1 MSWSH
6 GFDVVVGENQ
16 VLINLTELTVSA
28 LREGVGTLAR
38 LLDDVP
44 PQGGF
49 RDRWRSE
56 RERMALLDRVL
67 PPVSEYGPSAQEF
80 LERFGAGLREE
91 LRDAARRV
99 LASIPDAGPASY
111 PLSGVDDWIKVLG
124 QARLV
129 WVPRGV
135 QGDTKSSDPAVRQ
148 AGLFADLQGQLV
160 TALRPELAGRLTG

>member
-16 VLINLTELTVSA
+16 VLINLGELTVSA
-28 LREGVGTLAR
+28 LREGVGSLAR
-38 LLDDVP
+38 LLDDAP

-49 RDRWRSE
+49 RDRWRSD

-67 PPVSEYGPSAQEF
+67 PPVSEYGPTAQEF
-80 LERFGAGLREE
+80 IDRWGAGLRVE

-99 LASIPDAGPASY
+99 LAAIPDAGPASY

-124 QARLV
+124 QARLL

-135 QGDTKSSDPAVRQ
+135 QGDTRSDDAGVRH
-148 AGLFADLQGQLV
+148 AGLFTELQGQLV
-160 TALRPELAGRLTG
+160 AALRPELAAQLTG